1 VALCNNLLEIQPNS
15 WTRDAGMTSATPL
28 FVLGVLTSALLSFGA
43 QAPAAGKQPPPQHVT
58 NSIGMKLALIPAGTF
73 LMGAPDSDPD
83 AEDHEK
89 PQHQV
94 RVTKP
99 FYLGVHEVTLG
110 QFRKF
115 VQATGHQ
122 TGAETDGKGS
132 SGYSATKRGFEYG
145 KQGYTWKNV
154 GWKQDDDHP
163 VLNVT
168 SDDAL
173 AFCRWLSEK
182 EKNTYRLPT
191 EAEWEYACRAG
202 TTTRFWSGDALDDTE
217 KAANVM
223 DQSLLERWEAAA
235 RDLRLGKPHKYNVP
249 MKWNDGYPF
258 TAPVGQFK
266 ANPFGLYDMHGN
278 AAEWCA
284 DWYDKDYY
292 GASPAADPAGPSQ
305 TKTRVVRGGAFL
317 SNPKTQRAS
326 MRVASFPD
334 YHNYVIGFRVVRPA
348 ALYQ

>member
-1 VALCNNLLEIQPNS
+1 
-15 WTRDAGMTSATPL
+15 MTPPSRTTAWG
-28 FVLGVLTSALLSFGA
+28 VVILGFGGSYLLSVYA
-43 QAPAAGKQPPPQHVT
+43 QSPAPQKKPPPQFVT
-58 NSIGMKLALIPAGTF
+58 NSIGMKLAPIPAGSF

-94 RVTKP
+94 RITKS
-99 FYLGVHEVTLG
+99 FCLGVHEVTLG

-115 VQATGHQ
+115 ILATGYQ

-132 SGYSATKRGFEYG
+132 SGYNAALRGFEYG
-145 KQGYTWKNV
+145 KQGYTWKYV

-173 AFCRWLSEK
+173 AFCRWLSDK
-182 EKNTYRLPT
+182 ESKTYRLPT
-191 EAEWEYACRAG
+191 EAEWEYSCRAG
-202 TTTRFWSGDALDDTE
+202 TTTRFWSGDALEDTA
-217 KAANVM
+217 KVANVM
-223 DQSLLERWEAAA
+223 DQSLLEKWEAAA

-249 MKWNDGYPF
+249 MKWDDGYPF
-258 TAPVGQFK
+258 TAPVGRFQPN
-266 ANPFGLYDMHGN
+266 AFGLYDMHGN
-278 AAEWCA
+278 AAEWCM

-292 GASPAADPAGPSQ
+292 RVSPATDPAGPPKS
-305 TKTRVVRGGAFL
+305 KTRVVRGGAFL
-317 SNPKTQRAS
+317 SNPKKSRAT

-334 YHNYVIGFRVVRPA
+334 YHNYVIGFRVVVEKATRDP
-348 ALYQ
+348 QK